1 MPDLIA
7 DPVVVPAAGTPP
19 KTITEFVG
27 GPSTGETRISVAL
40 MRSPAGWA
48 EPFQRPE
55 FDEFTV
61 VLSGRL
67 MVDHDG
73 GQFTVETGQAVHAS
87 AGERVRYS
95 TPDGAEYLAVCLP
108 AFAPESVHRDDPD
121 R

>member
-1 MPDLIA
+1 MPELIK

-27 GPSTGETRISVAL
+27 GPSTGETRVSVAL

-48 EPFQRPE
+48 EPAQRPD
-55 FDEFTV
+55 FDEFSV

-67 MVDHDG
+67 VVEHDG
-73 GQFTVETGQAVHAS
+73 GSFIVEAGQAVHAKP
-87 AGERVRYS
+87 GERVRYS

-108 AFAPESVHRDDPD
+108 AFSPDSVHRE
-121 R
+121 